1 MGDGSP
7 SRWLGYVF
15 FFKQKTAYEIG
26 VRLVGSEMCIR
37 DSPYSGIE
45 NVPQDLCMQQYR
57 KLFEFPGAFRHHKR
71 QKAAA
76 VICKCRIVQVC
87 LPEWIIA
94 AGFDVFFDIIVGI
107 HQVDEFS
114 EEESD
119 LTKLSLIHISE
130 PTRRTPI
137 SYAVFCLKKKK
148 KRKLVPVIP
157 LRIII

>member
-1 MGDGSP
+1 MWIIIRGS
-7 SRWLGYVF
+7 
-15 FFKQKTAYEIG
+15 T
-26 VRLVGSEMCIR
+26 GSGIAVSSICSVVCILAGE
-37 DSPYSGIE
+37 SFGCYGSVSAPYSGIE

-107 HQVDEFS
+107 HQIDEFS

-119 LTKLSLIHISE
+119 LTKRGFPFIVAVCKNLSHDIAKKSGHKIQILFI
-130 PTRRTPI
+130 
-137 SYAVFCLKKKK
+137 FCL
-148 KRKLVPVIP
+148 IF
-157 LRIII
+157 